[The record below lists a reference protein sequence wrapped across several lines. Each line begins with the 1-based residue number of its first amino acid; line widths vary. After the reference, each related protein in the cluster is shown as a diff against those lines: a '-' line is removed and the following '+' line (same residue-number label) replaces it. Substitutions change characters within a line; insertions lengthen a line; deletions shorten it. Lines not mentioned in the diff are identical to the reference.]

1 MTATTLSG
9 GTESTLNAVDAGRT
23 TNNNTPPVAAV
34 LRSPVQMTL
43 KQTATIIVAGAVL
56 AAWLAGADTKR
67 EIQAPIVITPRPID
81 LRGIELTKE
90 IARLHDRLRPTT
102 APTERRRN
110 LFAFRS
116 AAPAPQPL
124 PDLRSSSLPATSTP
138 PPSGEPVLKLAGI
151 AEDDGA
157 DGPSRIAFISG
168 EGQLFMVKQG
178 DAVTG
183 RYRVIR
189 ISSDAVELSD
199 VSAGIV
205 RRLIFK

>member
-1 MTATTLSG
+1 MT
-9 GTESTLNAVDAGRT
+9 V
-23 TNNNTPPVAAV
+23 
-34 LRSPVQMTL
+34 
-43 KQTATIIVAGAVL
+43 KQTAMIVVAGAVL

-67 EIQAPIVITPRPID
+67 EIQEPVVITPRPID

-110 LFAFRS
+110 LFTFRS
-116 AAPAPQPL
+116 AAPQPL
-124 PDLRSSSLPATSTP
+124 PDVRSSSVPAANPP

-151 AEDDGA
+151 AEDEGA
-157 DGPSRIAFISG
+157 DGPERIAFISG

-183 RYRVIR
+183 RYRVVR

-199 VSAGIV
+199 VNAGIV

>member
-1 MTATTLSG
+1 M
-9 GTESTLNAVDAGRT
+9 N
-23 TNNNTPPVAAV
+23 
-34 LRSPVQMTL
+34 VQR
-43 KQTATIIVAGAVL
+43 TATIIVVAAVL
-56 AAWLAGADTKR
+56 VAWLAGAATTKR
-67 EIQAPIVITPRPID
+67 EIPPPVVITPRPID
-81 LRGIELTKE
+81 LRGVELTKE

-110 LFAFRS
+110 LFTFRT
-116 AAPAPQPL
+116 AAPAPL
-124 PDLRSSSLPATSTP
+124 PPDVRSSAPAITNL
-138 PPSGEPVLKLAGI
+138 PPSSAEPALKLAGI

-157 DGPSRIAFISG
+157 EGPERTAFISG

-178 DAVTG
+178 DAVTA

-205 RRLIFK
+205 RRLILK